1 MKQVI
6 SDTPEILIERWDAPK
21 KPRLSLLD
29 KIYVEKGTV
38 EDWNE
43 LHALHYK
50 AEVLGIWPRFYRCM
64 LEDQLIGVGV
74 MTVPRM
80 TLAGRN
86 ELFKHLKP
94 NIDGRDT
101 RIINR
106 HRAIWI
112 NAHSCTNSRLVL
124 DTMYRGV
131 GIAYRMQNIM
141 MRMTGADFVEF
152 QSSMSRFNP
161 FAQKAGIQFAPPKR
175 TVNYQAGLKWFRRW
189 FSCIP
194 ADFVAVYQELNEMSE
209 FERNKCIEEMRTF
222 YWKHSSMEN
231 SGDNRLRGRT
241 RVDSLPIAKLIKNTQ
256 QLVFAFPLYGVYFN
270 PDKGRKDLPS
280 RIPISAFDCHRLD
293 EPLRLETLKELSEKL

>member
-1 MKQVI
+1 M
-6 SDTPEILIERWDAPK
+6 TEILTDSTDALVKRLDVPNPHK
-21 KPRLSLLD
+21 LSLLS

-38 EDWNE
+38 DDWNE

-64 LEDQLIGVGV
+64 LGDQLIGVGV

-86 ELFKHLKP
+86 ELFTYLKP
-94 NIDGRDT
+94 NVGGRDT
-101 RIINR
+101 RLINR

-131 GIAYRMQNIM
+131 GIAYRMQNMM
-141 MRMTGADFVEF
+141 MRMTTYDFVEF

-161 FAQKAGIQFAPPKR
+161 FAQKAGVVFTPPKR
-175 TVNYQAGLKWFRRW
+175 TANYEAGLKWFRRW
-189 FSCIP
+189 FSSIP
-194 ADFVAVYQELNEMSE
+194 ADFVGVYEELQNMNEH
-209 FERNKCIEEMRTF
+209 ERNKCVEEMRTF
-222 YWKHSSMEN
+222 YYKHSSMEK

-241 RVDSLPIAKLIKNTQ
+241 RVDALPVAKLLKNTQ
-256 QLVFAFPLYGVYFN
+256 QLVFAFPLYGVYLN
-270 PDKGRKDLPS
+270 PDRGRTDLPS
-280 RIPISAFDCHRLD
+280 RLPISAFDHHRVD
-293 EPLRLETLKELSEKL
+293 EPLNLDIVNELSKEL